1 MRLPFLALA
10 AVSLVPFQ
18 VGCDFEGIA
27 DASDHYREDFQYSY
41 NLKPGGRLSV
51 ESFNGAVEI
60 LGWEKDSVQITG
72 TKYASRPD
80 LLKELKVETR
90 ADDNSVVIRT
100 VRPSGWHGGA
110 GAKYSIRVPF
120 KVQLDRI
127 STSNG
132 AIRVEDVQGTV
143 RLETSNGGIRLRKVE
158 GRVEGRTS
166 NGGIESDGLT
176 GDATLHTSNGGIRLD
191 GVAGALDAELLQS
204 GGGFNGGG
212 VAGAT
217 GAIED
222 DIAVAGNL
230 MAALGEG
237 LGCDVERAGQGE
249 GFVFQIVGV
258 AQINDENIFAC
269 VEPALQFD
277 WLQTGGNQFVQN
289 HAAANDTCDEE
300 AGDAQKKQGPGEA
313 SHTIEQAGILHQQR
327 TEEAAGG
334 QQQTDPERGPDA
346 VEEQKAA
353 EGHAFLPGDG
363 RSEH

>member
-10 AVSLVPFQ
+10 AVSLIPFQ
-18 VGCDFEGIA
+18 SGCEFDDFGGSF
-27 DASDHYREDFQYSY
+27 DRYHEDFQYSY
-41 NLKPGGRLSV
+41 NLKSGGRLSV

-132 AIRVEDVQGTV
+132 AIRVEDVQGRV
-143 RLETSNGGIRLRKVE
+143 RLESSNGGIRLRKVE

-191 GVAGALDAELLQS
+191 GVAGALDAETS
-204 GGGFNGGG
+204 NGGVHVRLGKPKPNEPVRLASSNGGIDLEIEELDNNQIHASTSNATITVRLPAAVKARLRASTSNGGISTDFDVTTHGSMGKNFLEGDINGGG
-212 VAGAT
+212 TLIDLSTSNGT
-217 GAIED
+217 IK
-222 DIAVAGNL
+222 
-230 MAALGEG
+230 
-237 LGCDVERAGQGE
+237 
-249 GFVFQIVGV
+249 
-258 AQINDENIFAC
+258 
-269 VEPALQFD
+269 
-277 WLQTGGNQFVQN
+277 VQ
-289 HAAANDTCDEE
+289 
-300 AGDAQKKQGPGEA
+300 K
-313 SHTIEQAGILHQQR
+313 L
-327 TEEAAGG
+327 
-334 QQQTDPERGPDA
+334 
-346 VEEQKAA
+346 
-353 EGHAFLPGDG
+353 
-363 RSEH
+363 